1 MSPSAIP
8 VAPSAGK
15 PELAAARPDA
25 FRAVAAMF
33 AVAMAGTTIPT
44 PLYGLYQRAYE
55 LSPLAITVLFAVY
68 AFGVLAALISFGR
81 LSDDIGRRPVLLA
94 ACALAA
100 ASATTFLV
108 ADSLWALCIARV
120 LSGVSAGLVAGTATA
135 ALLDLGGPDR
145 RGRSAVLGVAANMG
159 GLAAGTFV
167 AGVLADLAPNPLQTP
182 FWTHLALVVLATV
195 AIVWLVPGA
204 GPQRH
209 WRIRPQRPGVP
220 KEVRALFFR
229 AVLAGGSG
237 FAVTGLLTSVSAVFL
252 AKSLGYGSHTLA
264 GGVVALAFATTAAG
278 QLGARR
284 IAVERAL
291 PLACAGLIVACALV
305 GTALASTTLAPLL
318 LGAVVLG
325 VATGVAVGG
334 GLAGIAAAT
343 PPARRGETSSAFFAG
358 LYAMLAV
365 PVLAVGIVSRYT
377 SIQTA
382 GLALSV
388 ATALLCLGVLI
399 SLIPRRP

>member
-1 MSPSAIP
+1 MADPT
-8 VAPSAGK
+8 K
-15 PELAAARPDA
+15 ERPAA

-33 AVAMAGTTIPT
+33 TVTMAGTTIPT
-44 PLYGLYQRAYE
+44 PLYGLYQRAHD

-68 AFGVLAALISFGR
+68 AFGVLGALISFGR

-94 ACALAA
+94 ACLLAA
-100 ASATTFLV
+100 ASAVVFLLTD
-108 ADSLWALCIARV
+108 AFPALICGRV
-120 LSGVSAGLVAGTATA
+120 LSGLAAGLVSGTATA
-135 ALLDLGGPDR
+135 ALVDLGGAER
-145 RGRSAVLGVAANMG
+145 RGRSAVIGVAANMG
-159 GLAAGTFV
+159 GLASGTFV
-167 AGVLADLAPNPLQTP
+167 SGLLADLAPDPLRTP
-182 FWTHLALVVLATV
+182 FWLHLGLVGLATMAVVL
-195 AIVWLVPGA
+195 LVPGA
-204 GPQRH
+204 GPQRQ

-220 KEVRALFFR
+220 KEVRGLFIR

-252 AKSLGYGSHTLA
+252 AKSLGYESHTLA

-284 IAVERAL
+284 VAVDRAL

-305 GTALASTTLAPLL
+305 GTALATTTLAPLL

-325 VATGVAVGG
+325 MATGVAVGG
-334 GLAGIAAAT
+334 GLAGMAAAT

-377 SIQTA
+377 SVQTA

-388 ATALLCLGVLI
+388 ATALLCAGVLI
-399 SLIPRRP
+399 SLVPRRP